1 MRAIVHHAQ
10 TNSGRPHT
18 WWPSFRRALT
28 SQSLATRGEH
38 SSTLL
43 FAVER
48 PRFCP
53 RQGFSGPSSGNGLLL
68 TVGRVARILTKTYFS
83 AACTDHTLGR
93 AALLSSYV
101 HLL

>member
-28 SQSLATRGEH
+28 SQPLATRGEH

-68 TVGRVARILTKTYFS
+68 AARNISEKVHHQIDAVDRVARILTN
-83 AACTDHTLGR
+83 HTSLQH
-93 AALLSSYV
+93 V
-101 HLL
+101 QTIH